1 MSTNSNLAGAISDY
15 DKVLHLMAFLLE
27 SWLFVKIFASRT
39 IVIPVGHHEYDLN
52 QGVLVNTGGIELDKY
67 LLSVIVCSVCAGI
80 GSEYLQ
86 RLLSNGRRS
95 FDPIDMA
102 YNVFG
107 SLIGILIAYIH
118 DR

>member
-15 DKVLHLMAFLLE
+15 DKVIHLMAFLLE
-27 SWLFVKIFASRT
+27 SWLFVKIFGSRT
-39 IVIPVGHHEYDLN
+39 IVLPVGHHEYDLN
-52 QGVLVNTGGIELDKY
+52 RGVLLNSGGIAIDKY
-67 LLSVIVCSVCAGI
+67 LLSVIVCSVCAAI

-86 RLLSNGRRS
+86 RLLSNGGRS
-95 FDPIDMA
+95 FDPIDMV

-107 SLIGILIAYIH
+107 SLIGISIAYIH